1 VAGLS
6 FKVLVVG
13 ASGQIGRRVC
23 RELLERDVAVR
34 GLTHSETGARCLAEL
49 GVADIVR
56 ADLSDPPSL
65 SRAFAAVD
73 RVMLI
78 TRAIQNPRQELHA
91 VDAARDAGVDRIVKL
106 SSEILYYH
114 WDTLRPGSRA
124 TPPDMVA
131 ALHGPA
137 EDHIRA
143 TGIESV
149 MLRPTWFM
157 SLHANPLT
165 APGFANNQFV
175 WPQAS
180 AGLALIHPE
189 DVAAVAVEC
198 LVAQSP
204 PESPVHLT
212 GPKELSPGQIAAG
225 FAEATG
231 APLVPVSPSL
241 DDYEGWLE
249 TVAGMPRQASR
260 IVAPYAE
267 RRNVPVSDAVE
278 RLLGRRAKNLAHYLD
293 DEVRTATQY
302 GRSLA

>member
-1 VAGLS
+1 
-6 FKVLVVG
+6 VVG

-23 RELLERDVAVR
+23 RGLLERDVPVR
-34 GLTHSETGARCLAEL
+34 GLAHSESGARCLADI
-49 GVADIVR
+49 GVADVVR

-65 SRAFAAVD
+65 RPAFEGVD

-78 TRAIQNPRQELHA
+78 TRAIREPRQELNA
-91 VDAARDAGVDRIVKL
+91 IDAARDAGVDRIVKL

-114 WDTLRPGSRA
+114 WDNLSASGRA
-124 TPPDMVA
+124 TPTDMVT

-137 EDHIRA
+137 EEHIRG
-143 TGIESV
+143 TGIASV

-165 APGFANNQFV
+165 APGFKTGQFV

-180 AGLALIHPE
+180 AGLALIHPD
-189 DVAAVAVEC
+189 DVAAIALEC

-212 GPKELSPGQIAAG
+212 GPEELSPDQIAAG

-231 APLVPVSPSL
+231 APLAAVTPSRE
-241 DDYEGWLE
+241 DYEAWLE
-249 TVAGMPRQASR
+249 TVAGMPRQASH

-267 RRNVPVSDAVE
+267 RSDAPVSDAVE
-278 RLLGRRAKNLAHYLD
+278 QLLGRRARSFAQYLAE
-293 DEVRTATQY
+293 EVVTAAPY
-302 GRSLA
+302 RRSLA